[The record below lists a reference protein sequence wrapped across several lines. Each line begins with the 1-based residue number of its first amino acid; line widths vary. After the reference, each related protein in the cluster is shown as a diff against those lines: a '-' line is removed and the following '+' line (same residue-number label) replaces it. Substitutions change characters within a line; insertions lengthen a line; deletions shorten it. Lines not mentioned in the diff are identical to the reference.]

1 MSKIWVVWYD
11 LTYRV
16 EVQAPD
22 EDTACELAQDGVLLD
37 ENLVNCVI
45 TPDLLEENEDAVA

>member
-1 MSKIWVVWYD
+1 MSKTWVVWYD

-22 EDTACELAQDGVLLD
+22 QDTARELAQDGVLLD

-45 TPDLLEENEDAVA
+45 TPELLEECA